1 MSKHGGVV
9 GGLNAQGNFDSKWWW
24 WRPLQLPVPQLLQL
38 RSLDL
43 TKLKVQLAVQC
54 APSTR
59 SSTRRRASS
68 LAVTS
73 NDSSSSGRSSD
84 VNSLAV
90 LPQLQELK
98 LRDCLLTAQLASQ
111 LLTATTLSELQWE
124 YVELFSDSWTRRV
137 PTFSIAPLSD
147 LKKLHTLRFKH
158 STHGD
163 GSVPSSRQL
172 LAALQHLTQLRHL
185 HLQGCRLHR
194 AAALALEQQVKSYEC
209 FSALTASTQLTALHL
224 AEWYQMP
231 IPQAAFEHML
241 PPGRVLPHL
250 EALVLEGPPFSVGQF
265 CVEAAEI
272 GRIAASCPA
281 LQKLTLVGV
290 TSRNL
295 DVSCLKRLP
304 SGVTAVQGLQWSRT
318 AP

>member
-1 MSKHGGVV
+1 M
-9 GGLNAQGNFDSKWWW
+9 
-24 WRPLQLPVPQLLQL
+24 
-38 RSLDL
+38 
-43 TKLKVQLAVQC
+43 
-54 APSTR
+54 
-59 SSTRRRASS
+59 ASS

-73 NDSSSSGRSSD
+73 NNSSNTGRSSD
-84 VNSLAV
+84 VSSLAV

-124 YVELFSDSWTRRV
+124 YVQLFSDSWTRRV

-158 STHGD
+158 SPHGD

-194 AAALALEQQVKSYEC
+194 AAVRPALEPEREREQQGKNTYEC
-209 FSALTASTQLTALHL
+209 FSALTASTQLTALRL
-224 AEWYQMP
+224 AEWYHLP
-231 IPQAAFEHML
+231 VPQAAFEHML

-250 EALVLEGPPFSVGQF
+250 EALVLEGPPLSAGQF

-281 LQKLTLVGV
+281 LHKLTLVGV
-290 TSRNL
+290 TFRNL
-295 DVSCLKRLP
+295 DISCLKQLP
-304 SGVTAVQGLQWSRT
+304 PGMTAVQGLQWSRT